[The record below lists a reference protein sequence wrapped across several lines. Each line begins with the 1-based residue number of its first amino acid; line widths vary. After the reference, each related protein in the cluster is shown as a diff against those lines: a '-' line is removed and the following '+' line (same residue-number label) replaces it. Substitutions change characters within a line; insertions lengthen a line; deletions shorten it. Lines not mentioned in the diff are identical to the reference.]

1 PSPQRR
7 ILGHRHQGQ
16 PGHQAHRR
24 TGKLRPDRAGCGHGQ
39 PARRHHRQ
47 GDPGPRQIIAGA
59 ERMPILLDPARAPAL
74 DALLASANTQG
85 LDWRIE
91 AAADAT
97 LPRIRGIG
105 TLASAGPEEIS
116 FLTNPRYQSQLA
128 GTRAA
133 AVIVTPD
140 AAQALANDSNAP
152 ACARVVCPHPYL
164 LYARLAQ
171 WFDAA

>member
-1 PSPQRR
+1 
-7 ILGHRHQGQ
+7 
-16 PGHQAHRR
+16 
-24 TGKLRPDRAGCGHGQ
+24 
-39 PARRHHRQ
+39 
-47 GDPGPRQIIAGA
+47 
-59 ERMPILLDPARAPAL
+59 MPILLDPARAPAL
-74 DALLASANTQG
+74 DALLAAANTQG

-91 AAADAT
+91 TAPGAT
-97 LPRIRGIG
+97 PPRIRGIG

-140 AAQALANDSNAP
+140 AAQALADNPEAP

-171 WFDAA
+171 RLDAARQPRLPARVHPLAVVAPEDRKSVVSGKSVSVRVAHGGSRIMKNKKNKIKWRNNN